1 MGGLGTVSL
10 GQNSVG
16 NFRPAIFVAPTGDAG
31 AASTAAL
38 TTGARLFADSAS
50 GGAADTTLGVVR
62 DVSASGNADA
72 TSTGTLGVTRSL
84 LVEPGT
90 INVDA
95 GLGSTTLGKASV
107 GGFQETTGRAGAR
120 TTVTGGII
128 RDLPIGANAGVA
140 STAALTTGTRLFAD
154 SASGG
159 AADTT
164 LGIIRG
170 LPIGANAG
178 AAQTTTLGVLQR
190 VSVASDAGAAPT
202 VKLFRGVLGDH
213 LFVALGEAKVVSV
226 AVGLRRRGNNPD
238 L

>member
-16 NFRPAIFVAPTGDAG
+16 NFQPAIFVAPRGDAG

-128 RDLPIGANAGVA
+128 RDLPIGANAGA
-140 STAALTTGTRLFAD
+140 EPT
-154 SASGG
+154 
-159 AADTT
+159 TT
-164 LGIIRG
+164 LGIIRD

-178 AAQTTTLGVLQR
+178 AAPATTLGVIR
-190 VSVASDAGAAPT
+190 RASFTVDADATAT
-202 VKLFRGVLGDH
+202 VTVWRGLLPDH
-213 LFVALGEAKVVSV
+213 LFVALAEADAASVALGDANGVSV
-226 AVGLRRRGNNPD
+226 SLGLRRRGQNPQP
-238 L
+238 